1 MDKRQKDTGT
11 TCLKKESTPYHHGN
25 LRRALIDAAL
35 DMIAEHGVK
44 SLSIREVAKNAGVS
58 HAAPYRHFK
67 DKEDLLC
74 AVAIEGFDMVI
85 QDTLKRFERFKDAPL
100 SRFHESGLA
109 YIDFAAAYPSHYRV
123 MFASGEHNV
132 SEVLDKRSKEAF
144 MILYTSIAECQEAK
158 LVRPLDTFELAMA
171 AWSIV
176 HGYAMLVIDGFIKD
190 PSERLKYVV
199 TNALY
204 FGLRHE

>member
-1 MDKRQKDTGT
+1 V
-11 TCLKKESTPYHHGN
+11 KKTQTPYHHGN

-35 DMIAEHGVK
+35 DLIAENGVK
-44 SLSIREVAKNAGVS
+44 SLTIREAAKNAGVS

-67 DKEDLLC
+67 DKDDLLS

-85 QDTLKRFERFKDAPL
+85 QDTHARFEKFPDDPL
-100 SRFHESGLA
+100 SRFRESGIA
-109 YIDFAAAYPSHYRV
+109 YIDFAAAHPSHYRV
-123 MFASGEHNV
+123 MFSSGEHNI
-132 SEVLDKRSKEAF
+132 SEELDKRSREAF
-144 MILYTSIAECQEAK
+144 MILYTAIADCQEMK

-176 HGYAMLVIDGFIKD
+176 HGYAMLIIDGFIKN
-190 PSERLKYVV
+190 PPEQMKYMI

-204 FGLRHE
+204 FGLRHDGAMEQT

>member
-1 MDKRQKDTGT
+1 M
-11 TCLKKESTPYHHGN
+11 KKESTPYHHGN

-44 SLSIREVAKNAGVS
+44 SLSIREVAKKAGVS

-67 DKEDLLC
+67 DKENLLC
-74 AVAIEGFDMVI
+74 AVAIEGFDLVI
-85 QDTLKRFERFKDAPL
+85 QDTLNRFEQFKEDPLMRF
-100 SRFHESGLA
+100 RESGLA

-123 MFASGEHNV
+123 MFSSGEHNV
-132 SEVLDKRSKEAF
+132 SEDLEKRSSEAF
-144 MILYTSIAECQEAK
+144 MILYTSIAECQAEK

-190 PSERLKYVV
+190 PSERLKYII
-199 TNALY
+199 TDALY
-204 FGLRHE
+204 LGLRQQ